1 MRTTFLGP
9 FLAALLGFGATG
21 SAIFAASHGVG
32 PFKAEPVISGEA
44 SVGNGAAVGQ
54 GESRGEVAEST
65 PSEEP
70 APLEGTAETGE
81 SPEVRP
87 TNHGFYVSQ
96 AAKCGEASDGSV
108 AFTPPSPCEGREKG
122 EYVSGV
128 ARSDLGKPTPA
139 PEVTPG
145 SRDHEEAGE
154 EHGSSSSQQGKG
166 KGKQKGE

>member
-44 SVGNGAAVGQ
+44 SVVDESPIGQ
-54 GESRGEVAEST
+54 GESTGELAEST

-70 APLEGTAETGE
+70 TAAEGATETEE
-81 SPEVRP
+81 SPEARP

-108 AFTPPSPCEGREKG
+108 TFTPPSPCEGREKG
-122 EYVSGV
+122 EYVSEV

-145 SRDHEEAGE
+145 SGDHEEAGE
-154 EHGSSSSQQGKG
+154 EHASPSRQQGKG